1 MVRLLPSNGLDYYM
15 YLPTSLASQ
24 PAVHVVGVVVGKVV
38 VKEEYDKTGI

>member
-1 MVRLLPSNGLDYYM
+1 M

>member
-1 MVRLLPSNGLDYYM
+1 M
-15 YLPTSLASQ
+15 YLPTSLASQSASQ

>member
-1 MVRLLPSNGLDYYM
+1 M

-24 PAVHVVGVVVGKVV
+24 PASQPAVHVVGVVVVGKVV